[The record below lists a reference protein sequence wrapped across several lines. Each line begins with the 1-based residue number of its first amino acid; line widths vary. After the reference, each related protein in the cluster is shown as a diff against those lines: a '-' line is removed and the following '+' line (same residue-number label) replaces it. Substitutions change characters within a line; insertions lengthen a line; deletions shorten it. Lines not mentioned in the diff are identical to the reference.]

1 MADLH
6 QCVLLLER
14 VIHDLSQLQD
24 RRFLTTYSLDSFL
37 NNVELA
43 YRELVALELIDEL
56 SVEQREGID
65 LVRQCLYVIRQLQL
79 SFQLSE
85 VSSSP
90 TVVMSHTGAIGH
102 PRYEVPEGSSEML
115 IENRFTVPQIANIMG
130 VSIST
135 VRRRMSDAGILIRDY
150 YSTITNSELDEI
162 VRHVQQQYPMCGNRQ
177 MQGHLIVRG
186 YRIQQTRLR
195 ESQRR
200 IDPVGTALR
209 RLNVIHRRL
218 YSVPSPLSL
227 YHIDGHHKLIRY
239 ATVKLLIITARAGSC
254 TSNINLLNIFVGG
267 ELLFM
272 GVWMGIVEESYI

>member
-24 RRFLTTYSLDSFL
+24 CRFLTTYSLDSL

-65 LVRQCLYVIRQLQL
+65 LVRQCLFFIRQLQL

-90 TVVMSHTGAIGH
+90 TVVMSHTGAIGR
-102 PRYEVPEGSSEML
+102 PRYEVPEGSLEML

-162 VRHVQQQYPMCGNRQ
+162 
-177 MQGHLIVRG
+177 
-186 YRIQQTRLR
+186 
-195 ESQRR
+195 
-200 IDPVGTALR
+200 
-209 RLNVIHRRL
+209 
-218 YSVPSPLSL
+218 
-227 YHIDGHHKLIRY
+227 
-239 ATVKLLIITARAGSC
+239 
-254 TSNINLLNIFVGG
+254 
-267 ELLFM
+267 
-272 GVWMGIVEESYI
+272 